1 MRKFVL
7 FYNPVSGSAAFKG
20 KLDMMVEA
28 FQRRG
33 ALLIPYRTKA
43 GGNEGLIDFVRE
55 VLPQGII
62 AAGGDGTVHEAAN
75 LIMKGRLNLPLG
87 IIGSGTS
94 NDFATYLGINEDL
107 EGYFD
112 IIVEGRTRRCDL
124 GLVSGI
130 RHMGFSSSTGSGTRH
145 VDMKTVSEEYFINVA
160 SAGMMTSIAHDVAP
174 SLKNALG
181 KNAYYLKGL
190 GELTKFHSWKLRVEA
205 DDQEHEV
212 EAYLFVIIN
221 SPTVGSMKHVADGVQ
236 VDDGL
241 LDFLAVQKN
250 GVPQL
255 MALGRDLI
263 AGKSVSERDGVLHL
277 QARRFTVLAEE
288 ELQSDLDGEAGP
300 MLPLTVETVCKAI
313 EVYC

>member
-28 FQRRG
+28 FQRRD

-55 VLPQGII
+55 VLPHGII

-94 NDFATYLGINEDL
+94 NDFATYLGINDDL
-107 EGYFD
+107 ESYFD
-112 IIVEGRTRRCDL
+112 TIVEGRTRRCDL
-124 GLVSGI
+124 GLVG
-130 RHMGFSSSTGSGTRH
+130 
-145 VDMKTVSEEYFINVA
+145 EEYFINVA
-160 SAGMMTSIAHDVAP
+160 SAGMMTSIAHEVAP
-174 SLKNALG
+174 RLKNSLG

-190 GELTKFHSWKLRVEA
+190 GEIAKFRSWKLQVTA
-205 DDQEHEV
+205 DGERHEV
-212 EAYLFVIIN
+212 EAFLFVIIT
-221 SPTVGSMKHVADGVQ
+221 SSAVGSMKHVAEGVA
-236 VDDGL
+236 VDDGK
-241 LDFLAVQKN
+241 LDFLAVAK
-250 GVPQL
+250 
-255 MALGRDLI
+255 DLFG
-263 AGKSVSERDGVLHL
+263 GKPVSDKEAVLHL
-277 QARRFTVLAEE
+277 QAKNFTVSTEE
-288 ELQSDLDGEAGP
+288 ALESDLDGEVGP
-300 MLPLTVETVCKAI
+300 RLPLEVQTVHKAI

>member
-43 GGNEGLIDFVRE
+43 GGNEGLIDFVKE
-55 VLPQGII
+55 VQPDGII

-75 LIMKGRLNLPLG
+75 LIMKGRLDLPLG

-107 EGYFD
+107 ESYFD
-112 IIVEGRTRRCDL
+112 IIVEGKTRRCDL
-124 GLVSGI
+124 GLVG
-130 RHMGFSSSTGSGTRH
+130 
-145 VDMKTVSEEYFINVA
+145 EEYFINVA
-160 SAGMMTSIAHDVAP
+160 SAGMMTSIAHEVAP

-190 GELTKFHSWKLRVEA
+190 GELAKFRSWKLKVTA
-205 DDQEHEV
+205 DGESHEV
-212 EAYLFVIIN
+212 EAYLFIIIN
-221 SPTVGSMKHVADGVQ
+221 SSAVGSMKNVAEGVE
-236 VDDGL
+236 VDDGR
-241 LDFLAVQKN
+241 LDFLAVRKV

-255 MALGRDLI
+255 MAVAKDLI
-263 AGKSVSERDGVLHL
+263 AGKPVSEKDAVLHL
-277 QARRFTVLAEE
+277 QAQSFIVSTEE
-288 ELQSDLDGEAGP
+288 ALESDLDGEVGP
-300 MLPLTVETVCKAI
+300 MLPLTVATVAKAI

>member
-33 ALLIPYRTKA
+33 AMLIPYRTRA
-43 GGNEGLIDFVRE
+43 GGNEDLIDFVRE
-55 VLPQGII
+55 VLPHGII

-112 IIVEGRTRRCDL
+112 TIVAGQTRCCDL
-124 GLVSGI
+124 GLVG
-130 RHMGFSSSTGSGTRH
+130 
-145 VDMKTVSEEYFINVA
+145 EEYFINVA
-160 SAGMMTSIAHDVAP
+160 SAGMMTSIAHEVAP
-174 SLKNALG
+174 SLKHALG

-190 GELTKFHSWKLRVEA
+190 GEIAKFRSWKLTVAA
-205 DDQEHEV
+205 DGENHEV
-212 EAYLFVIIN
+212 EAYLFIIIN
-221 SPTVGSMKHVADGVQ
+221 SSAVGSMKNVAEGVE

-241 LDFLAVQKN
+241 LDFLAVRKV
-250 GVPQL
+250 GLPQL
-255 MALGRDLI
+255 MAVVKDLI
-263 AGKSVSERDGVLHL
+263 AGKPVSEKDAVLHL
-277 QARRFTVLAEE
+277 QAKSFTVSTGE
-288 ELQSDLDGEAGP
+288 ELESDLDGEVGP
-300 MLPLTVETVCKAI
+300 MLPLTVETVPKAI